1 MILLENFALEFIDV
15 SKSFPGVDAL
25 KKVNISVSEGTIHAI
40 VGENGAGKSTLM
52 KIAVGELRKDSGTI
66 KVFGKKVDLNS
77 ASDGHKYGISLIHQ
91 EFSLVPSMSIAENMF
106 LGREPTK
113 GFFKLVDKEKIL
125 KETETVLNTM
135 KMSSLPPNKKI
146 RDLTVAQRQIVEI
159 AKALSMESKIIIMDE
174 PTATLTLDETEKLF
188 KTILQLKDRG
198 VTVIF
203 ISHRIEE
210 IFEIADNVSVL
221 RDGRSIMTKPIAET
235 NRDEIVRGMVG
246 RSVELVF
253 PTKKRGKELS
263 NTILE
268 LKGLTKERQF
278 YDISFKLK
286 KGEILGIAGLV
297 GAGRSEVAMSIFGMN
312 PPDSGEILI
321 DGKSVRIN
329 SPFEAIRHGIAL
341 LPEDRR
347 ELGLIIVRSLLENM
361 TLSNLYWD
369 IAKNFFIHKDKELKM
384 AKEMKKELS
393 IKASSL
399 RQRVE
404 FLSGGNQQKVVVGKW
419 LMTNPKILIMD
430 EPTRGIDVGA
440 KSEIYS
446 IVRELAS
453 RGIGIIFIS
462 SELSEVIGVSDRILV
477 MSEGRIVT
485 ELSPEGTTEEDIL
498 KLAVRKKV
506 S

>member
-1 MILLENFALEFIDV
+1 LEDLALEFIDV
-15 SKSFPGVDAL
+15 SKSFPGVEAL
-25 KKVNISVSEGTIHAI
+25 KKVNISIQKGTIHAI

-52 KIAVGELRKDSGTI
+52 KIAVGELKKDSGTMKI
-66 KVFGKKVDLNS
+66 FGKEVNLNS
-77 ASDGHKYGISLIHQ
+77 ASDGHRYGISLIHQ
-91 EFSLVPSMSIAENMF
+91 EFSLVPSMSIAENIF

-113 GFFKLVDKEKIL
+113 GILKFIDKEKIL
-125 KETETVLNTM
+125 KETEVVMDTL
-135 KMSSLPPNKKI
+135 KMSFLPANRKV

-159 AKALSMESKIIIMDE
+159 AKALSMNSRIIIMDE
-174 PTATLTLDETEKLF
+174 PTAALTLDETERLF
-188 KTILQLKDRG
+188 KTIIDLKEQG

-221 RDGRSIMTKPIAET
+221 RDGKSIMTKPIRDT
-235 NRDEIVRGMVG
+235 NRDEIVKGMVG
-246 RSVELVF
+246 RSIELVF
-253 PTKKRGKELS
+253 PKRDTKREMS
-263 NTILE
+263 STVLE
-268 LKGLTKERQF
+268 VRNLTKERQF
-278 YDISFKLK
+278 YEISFKLK
-286 KGEILGIAGLV
+286 RGEILGIAGLV
-297 GAGRSEVAMSIFGMN
+297 GAGRSEVAMSIFGLN
-312 PPDSGEILI
+312 PPDAGEILI
-321 DGKSVRIN
+321 DGKTVRIN
-329 SPFEAIRHGIAL
+329 SPFEAIKHGIAL

-347 ELGLIIVRSLLENM
+347 ELGLIIVRDILENM

-369 IAKNFFIHKDKELKM
+369 IAKGFFINKNKELK
-384 AKEMKKELS
+384 AAEDMKKELS

-399 RQRVE
+399 KQRVE

-440 KSEIYS
+440 KSEIYN
-446 IVRELAS
+446 IVRELS
-453 RGIGIIFIS
+453 NKGISIIFIS

-477 MSEGRIVT
+477 MSEGRVVA